1 MHFGVVFLILSGFFF
16 FFLQRNY
23 AKNMNSSTSSENVF
37 INSFSYLNQTS
48 QAVISGNSTFANVIN
63 FPYRLGLSFI
73 GAVNLQYEQTVKSE
87 EIPPTLRSVFDTIGF
102 FFSPYAIFC
111 FVIAIVLNRFVVF
124 YAVLNNGSRR
134 TLPLWLSNVFHISAV
149 VVLAMVSLGPL
160 TLGKDFKI
168 LGDPAFAQ
176 EKFLLNIFYA
186 FAYSYCVE
194 TIFTIMRNSSPLEGT
209 DYSLFELSI
218 QFYTMTNNNT
228 KLLDSPDYIIDCS
241 MAILSRILIH
251 LVEIFRLRNYR
262 LLFSTIM
269 NLCHIC
275 YLGIRVKQG
284 GWKSLPF
291 SVKFRHF
298 PKLFSVS
305 IICLS
310 LLIFKLSCL
319 IRWDPFGKSRNSCE
333 LLQFYPLSRNWKK
346 YLNYTGE
353 EDFSAM
359 ATKFALLLCSGTELM
374 EKGIRRE
381 FPAINIPDNVNEK
394 FFISGYLNELSKPYK
409 ENTSISFPKKNSS
422 ILKQRFFL
430 MFPKSIIW
438 IMKKLVGQVFFG
450 FRDNKD
456 EDIPDNDP
464 SKMLKITKTNSL
476 NNSAGHKEDIELELL
491 NTSDDEYSEDYE
503 PSEVESLG
511 DSDEENLEED
521 SLIFNE
527 TRDALLDLFS
537 SEDNEVH
544 TDYNWIMSTSRILQQ
559 KLLSDKTLTRA
570 SILDTKL
577 SEVDEIFGTES
588 DFDLSCA
595 VCKVNERNTVLW
607 PCRCFA
613 ICEDCRISLG
623 LRGFSTCVCCR
634 SKVHG
639 YCKVHPVS
647 DSK

>member
-1 MHFGVVFLILSGFFF
+1 
-16 FFLQRNY
+16 
-23 AKNMNSSTSSENVF
+23 MNSSTSSENVF

-48 QAVISGNSTFANVIN
+48 QVVISGNSTFANVIN

>member
-1 MHFGVVFLILSGFFF
+1 
-16 FFLQRNY
+16 
-23 AKNMNSSTSSENVF
+23 MNSSTSSENVF

-111 FVIAIVLNRFVVF
+111 FVIAIVLNRFVVI

-570 SILDTKL
+570 SILDTEL
-577 SEVDEIFGTES
+577 SEVDETFGTES

>member
-1 MHFGVVFLILSGFFF
+1 
-16 FFLQRNY
+16 
-23 AKNMNSSTSSENVF
+23 MNSSTSSENVF

-464 SKMLKITKTNSL
+464 SKMLKIIKTNSL

>member
-1 MHFGVVFLILSGFFF
+1 
-16 FFLQRNY
+16 
-23 AKNMNSSTSSENVF
+23 MNSSTSSENVF

-577 SEVDEIFGTES
+577 SEVDETFGTES

>member
-1 MHFGVVFLILSGFFF
+1 
-16 FFLQRNY
+16 
-23 AKNMNSSTSSENVF
+23 MNSSTSSENVF

-456 EDIPDNDP
+456 EDIPYNDP

-577 SEVDEIFGTES
+577 SEVDETFGTES

>member
-1 MHFGVVFLILSGFFF
+1 
-16 FFLQRNY
+16 
-23 AKNMNSSTSSENVF
+23 MNSSTSSENVF

>member
-1 MHFGVVFLILSGFFF
+1 
-16 FFLQRNY
+16 
-23 AKNMNSSTSSENVF
+23 MNSSTSSENVF

-134 TLPLWLSNVFHISAV
+134 TLPLWLSNVFHVSAV

-381 FPAINIPDNVNEK
+381 FPAINIPDNINEK

-577 SEVDEIFGTES
+577 SEVDETFGTES

>member
-1 MHFGVVFLILSGFFF
+1 
-16 FFLQRNY
+16 
-23 AKNMNSSTSSENVF
+23 MNSSTSSENVF

-577 SEVDEIFGTES
+577 SEIDETFGTES

>member
-1 MHFGVVFLILSGFFF
+1 
-16 FFLQRNY
+16 
-23 AKNMNSSTSSENVF
+23 MNSSTPSENVF

-310 LLIFKLSCL
+310 LLIFELSCL

-422 ILKQRFFL
+422 ILKQGFFL

-464 SKMLKITKTNSL
+464 SKMLKITKKNSL

-577 SEVDEIFGTES
+577 SEVDETFGTES

>member
-1 MHFGVVFLILSGFFF
+1 
-16 FFLQRNY
+16 
-23 AKNMNSSTSSENVF
+23 MNSSTSSENVF

-607 PCRCFA
+607 PCRCYA

>member
-1 MHFGVVFLILSGFFF
+1 
-16 FFLQRNY
+16 
-23 AKNMNSSTSSENVF
+23 MNSSTSSENVF

-87 EIPPTLRSVFDTIGF
+87 DIPPTLRSVFDTIGF

-134 TLPLWLSNVFHISAV
+134 TLPLWLSNVFHISSV
-149 VVLAMVSLGPL
+149 VVLTMVSLGPL

-422 ILKQRFFL
+422 ILKQGFFL

-491 NTSDDEYSEDYE
+491 NTSDDEYSENYE

-570 SILDTKL
+570 CILDTEL
-577 SEVDEIFGTES
+577 SEVDETFGTES

>member
-1 MHFGVVFLILSGFFF
+1 
-16 FFLQRNY
+16 
-23 AKNMNSSTSSENVF
+23 MNSSTSSENVF

-577 SEVDEIFGTES
+577 SEGDEIFGTES

>member
-1 MHFGVVFLILSGFFF
+1 MNS
-16 FFLQRNY
+16 
-23 AKNMNSSTSSENVF
+23 MNSSTSSENVF

-48 QAVISGNSTFANVIN
+48 QGVISGNSTFANVIN
-63 FPYRLGLSFI
+63 FPYRLGLSFV
-73 GAVNLQYEQTVKSE
+73 GAVNLQYQQTVKSE

-102 FFSPYAIFC
+102 FFSPYAVFC

-124 YAVLNNGSRR
+124 YSVLNNGARR
-134 TLPLWLSNVFHISAV
+134 TLPLWLSNIFHISAV
-149 VVLAMVSLGPL
+149 VVLTTVSLGPL
-160 TLGKDFKI
+160 VLGKDFKI
-168 LGDPAFAQ
+168 LSNPVFAQ
-176 EKFLLNIFYA
+176 EKVLLNIFYT

-228 KLLDSPDYIIDCS
+228 KLIDSPDYVVDCS
-241 MAILSRILIH
+241 MAILSRVLIH
-251 LVEIFRLRNYR
+251 LMEIFRLRNYR
-262 LLFSTIM
+262 LIFSTIM

-305 IICLS
+305 IICIS
-310 LLIFKLSCL
+310 LLIFELSCL
-319 IRWDPFGKSRNSCE
+319 IRWDPFAKSRNSCE
-333 LLQFYPLSRNWKK
+333 LLQFYSLSRNWKK

-381 FPAINIPDNVNEK
+381 FPAINIPDNVNER
-394 FFISGYLNELSKPYK
+394 FFISGYLNELAKPC
-409 ENTSISFPKKNSS
+409 EEDTSINCPKYHSS
-422 ILKQRFFL
+422 ISRRKYFSMLPNF
-430 MFPKSIIW
+430 IIC
-438 IMKKLVGQVFFG
+438 IIKKLVGQVFFA
-450 FRDNKD
+450 FRDNRND
-456 EDIPDNDP
+456 EIPNSEP
-464 SKMLKITKTNSL
+464 SKVLKIAEMNPL
-476 NNSAGHKEDIELELL
+476 NNSEPSSGDHKEGIELELL
-491 NTSDDEYSEDYE
+491 NTSDDDYSEDYE
-503 PSEVESLG
+503 PSEVESLR
-511 DSDEENLEED
+511 DSDEEDLKED

-537 SEDNEVH
+537 SNNAEIRP
-544 TDYNWIMSTSRILQQ
+544 DYNWIISTSHILQQ
-559 KLLSDKTLTRA
+559 KLFSNKTLTRA
-570 SILDTKL
+570 SILDTT
-577 SEVDEIFGTES
+577 SNEVNVSFGAER

-613 ICEDCRISLG
+613 LCEDCRISLG

-639 YCKVHPVS
+639 YCKVHPIS
-647 DSK
+647 GSK

>member
-1 MHFGVVFLILSGFFF
+1 
-16 FFLQRNY
+16 
-23 AKNMNSSTSSENVF
+23 MNSSTSSENVF

-168 LGDPAFAQ
+168 LGNPAFAQ

-262 LLFSTIM
+262 LLFSTVM

-511 DSDEENLEED
+511 DSDEENLKED

-570 SILDTKL
+570 SILDTEL
-577 SEVDEIFGTES
+577 SEVDETFGTES

>member
-1 MHFGVVFLILSGFFF
+1 
-16 FFLQRNY
+16 
-23 AKNMNSSTSSENVF
+23 MNSSTSSENVF

-491 NTSDDEYSEDYE
+491 STSDDEYSEDYE

>member
-1 MHFGVVFLILSGFFF
+1 
-16 FFLQRNY
+16 
-23 AKNMNSSTSSENVF
+23 MNSSTSSENVF

-310 LLIFKLSCL
+310 LLIFELSCL

-570 SILDTKL
+570 SILDTEL
-577 SEVDEIFGTES
+577 SEVDETFGTES

>member
-1 MHFGVVFLILSGFFF
+1 
-16 FFLQRNY
+16 
-23 AKNMNSSTSSENVF
+23 MNSSTSSENVF

-241 MAILSRILIH
+241 MPILSRILIH

-438 IMKKLVGQVFFG
+438 IMKKLVGQLFFG

-577 SEVDEIFGTES
+577 SEVDETFGTES

>member
-1 MHFGVVFLILSGFFF
+1 
-16 FFLQRNY
+16 
-23 AKNMNSSTSSENVF
+23 MNSSTSSENVF

-430 MFPKSIIW
+430 MFPQSIIW

>member
-1 MHFGVVFLILSGFFF
+1 
-16 FFLQRNY
+16 
-23 AKNMNSSTSSENVF
+23 MNSSTSSENVF

-251 LVEIFRLRNYR
+251 FVEIFRLRNYR

-577 SEVDEIFGTES
+577 SEGDEIFGTES

>member
-1 MHFGVVFLILSGFFF
+1 
-16 FFLQRNY
+16 
-23 AKNMNSSTSSENVF
+23 MNSSTSSENVF

-570 SILDTKL
+570 SILDTEL
-577 SEVDEIFGTES
+577 SEVDENFGTES

>member
-1 MHFGVVFLILSGFFF
+1 
-16 FFLQRNY
+16 
-23 AKNMNSSTSSENVF
+23 MNSSTSSENVF

-251 LVEIFRLRNYR
+251 LVEIFRFRNYR

-570 SILDTKL
+570 SILDTEL
-577 SEVDEIFGTES
+577 SEVDETFGTES

>member
-1 MHFGVVFLILSGFFF
+1 
-16 FFLQRNY
+16 
-23 AKNMNSSTSSENVF
+23 MNSSTSSENAF

-134 TLPLWLSNVFHISAV
+134 TLPLWLSNVFHVSAV

-168 LGDPAFAQ
+168 SGDPAFAQ

-228 KLLDSPDYIIDCS
+228 KFLDSPDYIIDCS

-291 SVKFRHF
+291 SVKFRHC

-359 ATKFALLLCSGTELM
+359 AIKFALLLCSGTELM

-394 FFISGYLNELSKPYK
+394 FLISGYLNELSKPYK

-438 IMKKLVGQVFFG
+438 IMKKLVDQVFFG
-450 FRDNKD
+450 FRDNKE

-577 SEVDEIFGTES
+577 SEVDETFGTES

>member
-1 MHFGVVFLILSGFFF
+1 
-16 FFLQRNY
+16 
-23 AKNMNSSTSSENVF
+23 MNSSTSSENVF

-87 EIPPTLRSVFDTIGF
+87 DIPPTLRSVFDTIGF

-134 TLPLWLSNVFHISAV
+134 TLPLWLSNVFHISSV
-149 VVLAMVSLGPL
+149 VVLTMVSLGPL

-394 FFISGYLNELSKPYK
+394 FCISGYLNELSKPYK

-511 DSDEENLEED
+511 DSDEENLVED

-527 TRDALLDLFS
+527 SRDALLDLFS

-570 SILDTKL
+570 SILDTEL
-577 SEVDEIFGTES
+577 SEVDETFGTES

-647 DSK
+647 NSK

>member
-1 MHFGVVFLILSGFFF
+1 
-16 FFLQRNY
+16 
-23 AKNMNSSTSSENVF
+23 MNSSTSSENVF

-284 GWKSLPF
+284 GWRSLPF

-577 SEVDEIFGTES
+577 SEVDETFGTES

>member
-1 MHFGVVFLILSGFFF
+1 
-16 FFLQRNY
+16 
-23 AKNMNSSTSSENVF
+23 MNSSTSSENVF

-262 LLFSTIM
+262 LLFTTIM

-577 SEVDEIFGTES
+577 SEVDETFGTES

>member
-1 MHFGVVFLILSGFFF
+1 
-16 FFLQRNY
+16 
-23 AKNMNSSTSSENVF
+23 MNSSTSSENVF

-394 FFISGYLNELSKPYK
+394 FFISGYLNELSKPYE

-422 ILKQRFFL
+422 ILKRRFFL
-430 MFPKSIIW
+430 MSPKSIIW

-476 NNSAGHKEDIELELL
+476 NNSAGHKEDIELEPL

-577 SEVDEIFGTES
+577 SEVDETFGTES

>member
-1 MHFGVVFLILSGFFF
+1 
-16 FFLQRNY
+16 
-23 AKNMNSSTSSENVF
+23 MNSSTSSENVF

-310 LLIFKLSCL
+310 LLIFELSCL

-577 SEVDEIFGTES
+577 SEGDEIFGTES

>member
-1 MHFGVVFLILSGFFF
+1 
-16 FFLQRNY
+16 
-23 AKNMNSSTSSENVF
+23 
-37 INSFSYLNQTS
+37 
-48 QAVISGNSTFANVIN
+48 
-63 FPYRLGLSFI
+63 
-73 GAVNLQYEQTVKSE
+73 
-87 EIPPTLRSVFDTIGF
+87 
-102 FFSPYAIFC
+102 
-111 FVIAIVLNRFVVF
+111 
-124 YAVLNNGSRR
+124 
-134 TLPLWLSNVFHISAV
+134 
-149 VVLAMVSLGPL
+149 
-160 TLGKDFKI
+160 
-168 LGDPAFAQ
+168 
-176 EKFLLNIFYA
+176 
-186 FAYSYCVE
+186 
-194 TIFTIMRNSSPLEGT
+194 
-209 DYSLFELSI
+209 
-218 QFYTMTNNNT
+218 
-228 KLLDSPDYIIDCS
+228 
-241 MAILSRILIH
+241 
-251 LVEIFRLRNYR
+251 
-262 LLFSTIM
+262 
-269 NLCHIC
+269 
-275 YLGIRVKQG
+275 
-284 GWKSLPF
+284 
-291 SVKFRHF
+291 
-298 PKLFSVS
+298 
-305 IICLS
+305 
-310 LLIFKLSCL
+310 
-319 IRWDPFGKSRNSCE
+319 
-333 LLQFYPLSRNWKK
+333 
-346 YLNYTGE
+346 
-353 EDFSAM
+353 
-359 ATKFALLLCSGTELM
+359 M

-570 SILDTKL
+570 SILDTEL
-577 SEVDEIFGTES
+577 SEVDETFGTES

-607 PCRCFA
+607 PCRCYA

>member
-1 MHFGVVFLILSGFFF
+1 
-16 FFLQRNY
+16 
-23 AKNMNSSTSSENVF
+23 MNSSTSSENVF

-134 TLPLWLSNVFHISAV
+134 TLPLWLSNVFHVSAV

-284 GWKSLPF
+284 GWKSLSF

-570 SILDTKL
+570 SILDTEL
-577 SEVDEIFGTES
+577 SEVDETFGTES

>member
-1 MHFGVVFLILSGFFF
+1 
-16 FFLQRNY
+16 
-23 AKNMNSSTSSENVF
+23 MNSSTSSENVF

-228 KLLDSPDYIIDCS
+228 KLLDFPDYIIDCS

-381 FPAINIPDNVNEK
+381 FPAINIQDNVNEK

-570 SILDTKL
+570 SILDTEL
-577 SEVDEIFGTES
+577 SEVDETFGTES

-607 PCRCFA
+607 PCRCYA

>member
-1 MHFGVVFLILSGFFF
+1 
-16 FFLQRNY
+16 
-23 AKNMNSSTSSENVF
+23 MNSSTSSENVF

-87 EIPPTLRSVFDTIGF
+87 DIPPTLRSVFDTIGF

-134 TLPLWLSNVFHISAV
+134 TLPLWLSNVFHISSV
-149 VVLAMVSLGPL
+149 VVLTMVSLGPL

-394 FFISGYLNELSKPYK
+394 FCISGYLNELSKPYK

-570 SILDTKL
+570 SILDTEL
-577 SEVDEIFGTES
+577 SEVDETFGTES

-647 DSK
+647 NSK

>member
-1 MHFGVVFLILSGFFF
+1 
-16 FFLQRNY
+16 
-23 AKNMNSSTSSENVF
+23 MNSSTSSENVF

-310 LLIFKLSCL
+310 LLIFELSCL

-359 ATKFALLLCSGTELM
+359 TTKFALLLCSGTELM

-570 SILDTKL
+570 SILDTEL
-577 SEVDEIFGTES
+577 SEVDETFGTES

>member
-1 MHFGVVFLILSGFFF
+1 
-16 FFLQRNY
+16 
-23 AKNMNSSTSSENVF
+23 MNSSTSSENVF

-87 EIPPTLRSVFDTIGF
+87 DIPPTLRSVFDTIGF

-134 TLPLWLSNVFHISAV
+134 TLPLWLSNVFHISSV
-149 VVLAMVSLGPL
+149 VVLTMVSLGPL
-160 TLGKDFKI
+160 TLGKDFKTS
-168 LGDPAFAQ
+168 GDPAFAQ

-394 FFISGYLNELSKPYK
+394 FCISGYLNELSKPYK

-570 SILDTKL
+570 SILDTEL
-577 SEVDEIFGTES
+577 SEVDETFGTES

-647 DSK
+647 NSK